1 MFHVRTL
8 KMFLKTLKMF
18 LKFPFK
24 SLDRLQVSYWLWK
37 EVPQHCWRHRLQN
50 SRFFFFFSKSVKKL
64 VKHSLRVLRA
74 RSARASHVLR
84 QPRPQ
89 GFFLKKWVREK
100 PWGRGWSYGRVT
112 GVWRVCLSPVS
123 LSVFSFVQGL
133 LFDFSRVLEYAKI
146 RTVLQSDLLTPRQTT
161 DHRRT

>member
-1 MFHVRTL
+1 MFHACKSVKL
-8 KMFLKTLKMF
+8 KCSLSFRLKVSTDC
-18 LKFPFK
+18 K
-24 SLDRLQVSYWLWK
+24 SLTDCGRTFHNTADAIDSKTAV
-37 EVPQHCWRHRLQN
+37 
-50 SRFFFFFSKSVKKL
+50 FFCFFVFFSKSVKKS

-84 QPRPQ
+84 AC
-89 GFFLKKWVREK
+89 
-100 PWGRGWSYGRVT
+100 

-123 LSVFSFVQGL
+123 LSVYSFVQGL